1 MTKRLLFSSFLL
13 FLTSVFV
20 YMHLSQKKATNSHN
34 TFSDSEKEEA
44 DFYRTNYYVNLNNN
58 GMELNDIMLKDSLGI
73 ISPLKNLLEKEKKQI
88 LVCRFSQ
95 FHCESCVNFSIQ
107 MLLHSSFIEK
117 ENLLFLGSY
126 ENNRIF
132 NREKKLYDIDTFKT
146 YNALSLNIP
155 LEELGF
161 PYFFVLNENLT
172 ISHIVIPDKNT
183 PALTQKYLEIIN
195 ERYFEKATNK

>member
-1 MTKRLLFSSFLL
+1 
-13 FLTSVFV
+13 
-20 YMHLSQKKATNSHN
+20 
-34 TFSDSEKEEA
+34 
-44 DFYRTNYYVNLNNN
+44 
-58 GMELNDIMLKDSLGI
+58 MELNDIMLKDSLGI

-117 ENLLFLGSY
+117 ENLLFLDSY

-132 NREKKLYDIDTFKT
+132 NREKKLYGIDTFKT

>member
-1 MTKRLLFSSFLL
+1 MTKRLISLSFLL
-13 FLTSVFV
+13 LLTSIFV
-20 YMHLSQKKATNSHN
+20 YLHLSQKKATNSHN
-34 TFSDSEKEEA
+34 TFSDSERQEA

-58 GMELNDIMLKDSLGI
+58 GVELNDIMLKDSLGI
-73 ISPLKNLLEKEKKQI
+73 ISPLKNILEKEKRQI

-107 MLLHSSFIEK
+107 SILHSHFFKK

-126 ENNRIF
+126 DNNRIF
-132 NREKKLYDIDTFKT
+132 NREKKLYGIDKFKT
-146 YNALSLNIP
+146 YNVLNLNIP

-172 ISHIVIPDKNT
+172 ISHIVIPDKST
-183 PALTQKYLEIIN
+183 PALTQKYLELIN
-195 ERYFEKATNK
+195 ERYFKKATNK

>member
-1 MTKRLLFSSFLL
+1 
-13 FLTSVFV
+13 
-20 YMHLSQKKATNSHN
+20 
-34 TFSDSEKEEA
+34 
-44 DFYRTNYYVNLNNN
+44 
-58 GMELNDIMLKDSLGI
+58 
-73 ISPLKNLLEKEKKQI
+73 
-88 LVCRFSQ
+88 
-95 FHCESCVNFSIQ
+95 

-132 NREKKLYDIDTFKT
+132 NREKKLYGIDTFKT

-172 ISHIVIPDKNT
+172 IFHIVIPDKNT

>member
-1 MTKRLLFSSFLL
+1 MTKRLLFLSFLL
-13 FLTSVFV
+13 LLTSVFV

-95 FHCESCVNFSIQ
+95 FHCESCVNFS
-107 MLLHSSFIEK
+107 FIEK

-132 NREKKLYDIDTFKT
+132 NREKNYT
-146 YNALSLNIP
+146 A
-155 LEELGF
+155 
-161 PYFFVLNENLT
+161 
-172 ISHIVIPDKNT
+172 
-183 PALTQKYLEIIN
+183 
-195 ERYFEKATNK
+195 

>member
-1 MTKRLLFSSFLL
+1 MTKRLLFLSFLL
-13 FLTSVFV
+13 LLTSVFV

-44 DFYRTNYYVNLNNN
+44 DFYLTNYYVKLNNN

-132 NREKKLYDIDTFKT
+132 NREKNYTFKT